1 MAKKESK
8 NDKLERFKKTQEL
21 MEILKRGNIED
32 QALLYSTSETLPSEE
47 KHASDLLNNA
57 ESISEGQPVSRQA
70 APKTK
75 SKAATSRKSSVA
87 QKSGRKTRKVSVRTV
102 KKVPSKKGAKAHRK

>member
-57 ESISEGQPVSRQA
+57 ESISEGQPVSRQS
-70 APKTK
+70 APKRK
-75 SKAATSRKSSVA
+75 SKTVASRRSYVA
-87 QKSGRKTRKVSVRTV
+87 QKSSRKMRKASASTLKNARP
-102 KKVPSKKGAKAHRK
+102 KRGAKAHKK